1 MLVASQFEH
10 SRETIVISS
19 GVDCHFERSRET
31 IVSSSGVEKR
41 LSFRAAS
48 RNDCHFERSRERD

>member
-19 GVDCHFERSRET
+19 GVDCHFERRRET
-31 IVSSSGVEKR
+31 IVISSEVENEINIS
-41 LSFRAAS
+41 L
-48 RNDCHFERSRERD
+48 